1 MKESQKTEFKVSWR
15 DEYLKHL
22 CAFANTQGGSLFI
35 GVADDSRIIGI
46 KESKKLLEDIPNKAI
61 NYLGIIVD
69 VHLIEEAGKEYLEI
83 IVPQSSVPI
92 AFKGV
97 YYVKSGSTKQELKG
111 AELQHFILKKM
122 GRTFDE
128 LPAESA
134 GFSDIDEKVVRKF
147 LRKAIKANR
156 LSSEAE
162 TDDLQNIISNL
173 KLITE
178 SGKLKNAAILL
189 FGKDPLRFFSAVTF
203 RIGRFGD
210 SDHDLRFQDVIE
222 GNIFEMPDKVIETLR
237 AKYLISPIRYEG
249 LQRIEELEYPE
260 DALREAILN
269 AVIHKDYTGVHIQ
282 LSVYDDKIILWNP
295 GKLPAEIMVEDLKR
309 KHPSI
314 PRNKFIADIFF
325 KAGYIEAWGRGI
337 QKIISGFVKAGHP
350 VPTFE
355 ELAGGMQVTLYK
367 SVVKSV
373 PLIDSG
379 SPPKLGDKLGDNQL
393 LILESLKNN
402 PYLSL
407 SQLSSI
413 VGISQT
419 AIENNVSKL
428 KKTGVLKRIGSPKGG
443 HWEVLDK

>member
-1 MKESQKTEFKVSWR
+1 MKESQTIEFKVSWR

-35 GVADDSRIIGI
+35 GVADDGSVAGL
-46 KESKKLLEDIPNKAI
+46 KESRKLLEDIPNKAI

-69 VHLIEEAGKEYLEI
+69 VHLIEKDGKEYLEI
-83 IVPQSSVPI
+83 IVLQSSVPI

-128 LPAESA
+128 LPVESA
-134 GFSDIDEKVVRKF
+134 GLSDIDEKIVRKF

-156 LSSEAE
+156 LSPEAE

-173 KLITE
+173 KLVTE

-189 FGKDPLRFFSAVTF
+189 FGKDPLRFFSSVTF
-203 RIGRFGD
+203 KIGRFGD
-210 SDHDLRFQDVIE
+210 SDFDLRFQDVIE

-249 LQRIEELEYPE
+249 MQRIEELEYPE

-269 AVIHKDYTGVHIQ
+269 AIIHRDYSGVHTQ
-282 LSVYDDKIILWNP
+282 LSVYNDKIILWNP
-295 GKLPAEIMVEDLKR
+295 GKLPDEITIDQLMQ

-314 PRNKFIADIFF
+314 PRNRHIADIFF

-337 QKIISGFVKAGHP
+337 EKIKHGFQKAGKQEP
-350 VPTFE
+350 LFE
-355 ELAGGMQVTLYK
+355 ELGRGFMITLFK
-367 SVVKSV
+367 DSHEKVVEKVVENISGNQM
-373 PLIDSG
+373 LIIE
-379 SPPKLGDKLGDNQL
+379 LLDKN
-393 LILESLKNN
+393 KNITAN
-402 PYLSL
+402 EIAL
-407 SQLSSI
+407 QI
-413 VGISQT
+413 GISHRKVQ
-419 AIENNVSKL
+419 ENMAKL
-428 KKTGVLKRIGSPKGG
+428 KEIGIIKRIGPAKGG
-443 HWEVLDK
+443 HWQVVKGI